1 MEVRNNCKQSLR
13 FRNSI
18 SICFTGDRDRD
29 REVRDREYGRY
40 DKYERDINSRERDG
54 PYKDGYGHRGDR
66 GNDRENAASSF
77 SRPFQSNL
85 PPRFQKQHQHDR
97 DPRGFSGSSGGVSSN
112 YPFSRNNSSSNNYS
126 NDQKN
131 VPFGQ
136 QYETRYSQN
145 SYKQQ
150 QMGPSSQI
158 RRHPS
163 DEMMSGRRNERKRI
177 DSEEEDRFSGGREST
192 SRNSLGDKPP
202 PLNRSISDSSQRKTS
217 VSSEDKPLD
226 GSFRSDRS
234 DSKELTMS
242 WADDLESEINR
253 MEMRSSSPQVNKS
266 NTSLDNQPKHILQ
279 RQPKLSESSRDEK
292 EKSEERDLKSSA
304 SEKESSP
311 PISNRITES
320 PPKVWADCV
329 PDTNDGNKMDKSNEN
344 LSLLSAA
351 SGQKSGSEEKKSDN
365 LAKSNSTSSSK
376 DDDGSK
382 HSITRTY
389 SSGGKEVHSS
399 DDGKHGSKPRT
410 SSRGGSRGGSSS
422 GRNDS
427 RDSRGNY
434 NNLYKG
440 QSWGNRRGG
449 GRQNRYNDY
458 YSESDGSDDGN
469 DGNNR
474 NYKGQRKDVNN
485 SLRHSGSRSGTMSNQ
500 QQQQQ
505 QQQKEGFVPRGE
517 PSRLGRGGMTASAPF
532 RRGGATVGPKR
543 IVIGPPSSK
552 SPFGE
557 SDEKL
562 EGKKD
567 AKSDGVLSVDDKT
580 KLSQMALSA
589 ALSGKKS
596 PSGVSEQ
603 SRPKKDESYESTSE
617 MSDTQDGKNK
627 NRSVGAKLTMSS
639 SSGSIVSNKNIPR
652 DEKKTSPKPSFG
664 GPQRKDGLTGT
675 KTESQPMKKDD
686 EKFKTSN
693 ENMDKKSIKKD
704 DMSQGQRNSNVQ
716 AQGNR
721 NKPRDDRQS
730 VQQVKP
736 ASKSLP
742 GVTNKSGVTTTQS
755 QQAAQPSAKSIQ
767 DRGDRD
773 RGVDRGGDRG
783 VDRGG
788 RSNHPVSKLA
798 PRFVKQRQQ
807 RSDQI
812 NGNQM
817 QNAWDKPLG
826 SSDSENM
833 GHGIDDADVNN
844 VHGDGSIQRNT
855 VRQTPNAAIG
865 EKSDLSINLKTDN
878 SKQHLDGTSPPVN
891 TIIFENTNYKTIP
904 PIKRQTIPQQQQQ
917 QTQQSVQLDKKPED
931 VFKNTSSGTFQDMLD
946 AQQQQQI
953 PRSGTQPTQ
962 QQSESISSA
971 LQTMSFPKSDAEYEK
986 DMKLA
991 FTFESEISQLTDD
1004 KTATSKGLGIPRSA
1018 MHSVSNTT
1026 PNSIISPSTAE
1037 LNMKIAS
1044 VKKVWEN
1051 VIPMPTVLE
1060 HTAPDDTHLQSNFT
1074 SQHQQHMHQFTHGP
1088 VTMTHVQHALSPAPG
1103 SYSTFGPDPGSL
1115 EHFAKAAQDE
1125 VETGYSPSPQ
1135 HVGQGHHQN
1144 MKHVGDPLSTNTN
1157 VCKVKP
1163 TQQQLHQSGLG
1174 LSPPPMQQGG
1184 IQAAYYPSPSQ
1195 FGSISAI
1202 PSPPAVMYNSTMQNQ
1217 GNVYGHFPMDTS
1229 RSQFSQF
1236 PPHFGGAAS
1245 TPYNYM
1251 PTQPAPT
1258 PDMYQNLSSQF
1269 RMGGAVQAPFNQSQ
1283 QLNSPSTVLISSTSN
1298 SLMSASVKPSSQQI
1312 GAIGSK
1318 TGTVGQQYAQ
1328 QYMNLYTQP
1337 APPLQNNSYY
1347 SNTAAGQGGPFFGPA
1362 TGTQAY
1368 GLPSAGMFGGH
1379 APAPATAPPQ
1389 QQVGNYNS
1397 PFLNSQLLAI
1407 NRQYPTGPTQQNA
1420 NPPYIKSNQQ
1430 QSHAQDPVSLFL
1442 FLYKFLDSEK

>member
-1 MEVRNNCKQSLR
+1 
-13 FRNSI
+13 
-18 SICFTGDRDRD
+18 
-29 REVRDREYGRY
+29 
-40 DKYERDINSRERDG
+40 
-54 PYKDGYGHRGDR
+54 
-66 GNDRENAASSF
+66 
-77 SRPFQSNL
+77 
-85 PPRFQKQHQHDR
+85 
-97 DPRGFSGSSGGVSSN
+97 
-112 YPFSRNNSSSNNYS
+112 
-126 NDQKN
+126 
-131 VPFGQ
+131 
-136 QYETRYSQN
+136 
-145 SYKQQ
+145 
-150 QMGPSSQI
+150 
-158 RRHPS
+158 
-163 DEMMSGRRNERKRI
+163 MMSGRRNDRKRI
-177 DSEEEDRFSGGREST
+177 DSEDEDRFSGGRDST

-217 VSSEDKPLD
+217 VSSEDKPMD
-226 GSFRSDRS
+226 SSFRSDRS

-242 WADDLESEINR
+242 WADDLESEMNR
-253 MEMRSSSPQVNKS
+253 MEIRSTSPQVNKS
-266 NTSLDNQPKHILQ
+266 NSSLDNQPKHILQ

-311 PISNRITES
+311 SVSNRTTES

-329 PDTNDGNKMDKSNEN
+329 PETVDGSKVDKSNEN
-344 LSLLSAA
+344 LNVSS
-351 SGQKSGSEEKKSDN
+351 SSTGQKSGSEEKKAEN
-365 LAKSNSTSSSK
+365 LAKSNTTSSSK
-376 DDDGSK
+376 DDEGGK

-422 GRNDS
+422 GRNDG

-434 NNLYKG
+434 NNSYKG

-469 DGNNR
+469 DANHRSDR
-474 NYKGQRKDVNN
+474 NFKGQRKDVN
-485 SLRHSGSRSGTMSNQ
+485 SSMRHVSSRSGSMT
-500 QQQQQ
+500 Q

-517 PSRLGRGGMTASAPF
+517 PSRLGRGGMTTSAPF
-532 RRGGATVGPKR
+532 RRGGASVAPKR

-562 EGKKD
+562 ESKKD
-567 AKSDGVLSVDDKT
+567 AKSDAVSADDKT
-580 KLSQMALSA
+580 KLSQIALSA
-589 ALSGKKS
+589 GLSGKKS
-596 PSGVSEQ
+596 PSGISEYSQ
-603 SRPKKDESYESTSE
+603 TRPSGQVANKKEESYESTSE

-664 GPQRKDGLTGT
+664 GPQRKDGT

-686 EKFKTSN
+686 EKFNSSN
-693 ENMDKKSIKKD
+693 ENVDKKPAKKD
-704 DMSQGQRNSNVQ
+704 EVSQAQGHNQQRNSNVQ
-716 AQGNR
+716 ASSNR
-721 NKPRDDRQS
+721 NNAKPRDDRQN
-730 VQQVKP
+730 VQQMKP
-736 ASKSLP
+736 SAKPLA
-742 GVTNKSGVTTTQS
+742 GVTNKLGATSIQS
-755 QQAAQPSAKSIQ
+755 QSTQQPIQSSANKPIQ
-767 DRGDRD
+767 DRG
-773 RGVDRGGDRG
+773 
-783 VDRGG
+783 G
-788 RSNHPVSKLA
+788 RINHPVSKLA

-812 NGNQM
+812 NGNQL
-817 QNAWDKPLG
+817 QNAWDKPLATLG
-826 SSDSENM
+826 SSDAENM
-833 GHGIDDADVNN
+833 SHGVDDADVGN
-844 VHGDGSIQRNT
+844 VHGDASNQRNT
-855 VRQTPNAAIG
+855 ARQTPNAAIG

-904 PIKRQTIPQQQQQ
+904 PIKRQTLPPQQQQQ
-917 QTQQSVQLDKKPED
+917 TQQQSVQLDKKPED

-946 AQQQQQI
+946 AQQQQQQL
-953 PRSGTQPTQ
+953 PRSGTQQLQSTQ

-1060 HTAPDDTHLQSNFT
+1060 HTAPDDSHLPSNFT
-1074 SQHQQHMHQFTHGP
+1074 SQHQQHLHQFTHGP
-1088 VTMTHVQHALSPAPG
+1088 VTMAHVQHALSPAPG
-1103 SYSTFGPDPGSL
+1103 SYSTTFGPDPGSL
-1115 EHFAKAAQDE
+1115 EQHFVKASQDE
-1125 VETGYSPSPQ
+1125 VESGYSPSPQ
-1135 HVGQGHHQN
+1135 HVGQAHHQN
-1144 MKHVGDPLSTNTN
+1144 AMKHGGDPLSANTN

-1184 IQAAYYPSPSQ
+1184 IQTAAYYPPSQ

-1202 PSPPAVMYNSTMQNQ
+1202 PSPPAVMYNSTQMQNQ
-1217 GNVYGHFPMDTS
+1217 YGHFSMDTS

-1236 PPHFGGAAS
+1236 PPHFGAAGS
-1245 TPYNYM
+1245 APYANYM
-1251 PTQPAPT
+1251 QTQPAPA
-1258 PDMYQNLSSQF
+1258 PDMYQNLTSQF
-1269 RMGGAVQAPFNQSQ
+1269 RMGAAVQTPFNQSQ

-1328 QYMNLYTQP
+1328 QYMNLYTQQ

-1347 SNTAAGQGGPFFGPA
+1347 SSSAAGQGGPFFGPA

-1379 APAPATAPPQ
+1379 APAPTAAPPQ
-1389 QQVGNYNS
+1389 QQVANYNS

-1407 NRQYPTGPTQQNA
+1407 NRQYPTGPTQPNA

-1430 QSHAQDPVSLFL
+1430 QQSHAQDPVSSNPYNFR
-1442 FLYKFLDSEK
+1442 YE

>member
-1 MEVRNNCKQSLR
+1 
-13 FRNSI
+13 
-18 SICFTGDRDRD
+18 
-29 REVRDREYGRY
+29 
-40 DKYERDINSRERDG
+40 
-54 PYKDGYGHRGDR
+54 
-66 GNDRENAASSF
+66 
-77 SRPFQSNL
+77 
-85 PPRFQKQHQHDR
+85 
-97 DPRGFSGSSGGVSSN
+97 
-112 YPFSRNNSSSNNYS
+112 
-126 NDQKN
+126 
-131 VPFGQ
+131 
-136 QYETRYSQN
+136 
-145 SYKQQ
+145 
-150 QMGPSSQI
+150 
-158 RRHPS
+158 
-163 DEMMSGRRNERKRI
+163 MMSGRRNERKRI
-177 DSEEEDRFSGGREST
+177 DSEDEDRFSGGRDSA

-202 PLNRSISDSSQRKTS
+202 TLNRSISDSSQRKTS
-217 VSSEDKPLD
+217 VSSEDKPMD
-226 GSFRSDRS
+226 SSFRSDRS

-242 WADDLESEINR
+242 WADDLESEMNR
-253 MEMRSSSPQVNKS
+253 MEIRSTSPQVNKS
-266 NTSLDNQPKHILQ
+266 NASLDNQPKHILQ
-279 RQPKLSESSRDEK
+279 RQPKVSESSRDEK
-292 EKSEERDLKSSA
+292 EKSEERELKSSA

-311 PISNRITES
+311 PVSNRITDS

-329 PDTNDGNKMDKSNEN
+329 PDTIDGNKIDKSNEN
-344 LSLLSAA
+344 LSNS
-351 SGQKSGSEEKKSDN
+351 SGTAQKSGSEEKKAEN

-389 SSGGKEVHSS
+389 SSGGKELHSS
-399 DDGKHGSKPRT
+399 DDGKHGSKSRT
-410 SSRGGSRGGSSS
+410 SSRGGNRGGSSS
-422 GRNDS
+422 GRSDG
-427 RDSRGNY
+427 RDSRGSY
-434 NNLYKG
+434 NNTYKG
-440 QSWGNRRGG
+440 QSQSWGNRRGGG

-469 DGNNR
+469 EGNHRSDR
-474 NYKGQRKDVNN
+474 NYKGQRKDVN
-485 SLRHSGSRSGTMSNQ
+485 SAPRHISSRSGS

-532 RRGGATVGPKR
+532 RRGGASVGPKR

-567 AKSDGVLSVDDKT
+567 AKSDTASVDDKT

-589 ALSGKKS
+589 GLSGSKS
-596 PSGVSEQ
+596 PSGISEQ
-603 SRPKKDESYESTSE
+603 SQSRSSGQGPNKKDESYESTSE

-664 GPQRKDGLTGT
+664 GPQRKDGQTGT
-675 KTESQPMKKDD
+675 KSESQTIKKDD

-693 ENMDKKSIKKD
+693 ENVDKKPAKKD
-704 DMSQGQRNSNVQ
+704 DMNQAPGHNQQRNSNVQ
-716 AQGNR
+716 ASNNR
-721 NKPRDDRQS
+721 NKPRDDRQN
-730 VQQVKP
+730 VQQMKPSSVKP
-736 ASKSLP
+736 AP
-742 GVTNKSGVTTTQS
+742 GVANKPGATTTQS
-755 QQAAQPSAKSIQ
+755 QSTQQAIPPSANKPIQ
-767 DRGDRD
+767 Q
-773 RGVDRGGDRG
+773 
-783 VDRGG
+783 DRGG
-788 RSNHPVSKLA
+788 RINHTVSKLA

-807 RSDQI
+807 RTDQI
-812 NGNQM
+812 NGNQL
-817 QNAWDKPLG
+817 QNAWDKPLPSTLG
-826 SSDSENM
+826 SSDGENM
-833 GHGIDDADVNN
+833 GHGVDDADISN
-844 VHGDGSIQRNT
+844 VHSDLSMQRNT
-855 VRQTPNAAIG
+855 ARQTPNAAIG

-904 PIKRQTIPQQQQQ
+904 PIKRQTLPPQQ

-931 VFKNTSSGTFQDMLD
+931 VFKSTSSGTFQDMLD
-946 AQQQQQI
+946 AQQQQQQQQL
-953 PRSGTQPTQ
+953 PRPGTQQPQSTQ

-1018 MHSVSNTT
+1018 MHSVTNTT

-1060 HTAPDDTHLQSNFT
+1060 HTAPDDSHLQSNFT

-1088 VTMTHVQHALSPAPG
+1088 VAMTHVQHALSPAPG
-1103 SYSTFGPDPGSL
+1103 SYSATFGPDPGSL
-1115 EHFAKAAQDE
+1115 EQHFVKASQDE
-1125 VETGYSPSPQ
+1125 VESGYSPSPQ

-1144 MKHVGDPLSTNTN
+1144 VMKHGGDPLSTSTN

-1184 IQAAYYPSPSQ
+1184 IQTAAYYPPSQ

-1202 PSPPAVMYNSTMQNQ
+1202 PSPPAVMYNSTQMQNQ
-1217 GNVYGHFPMDTS
+1217 YGHFSMDTS

-1236 PPHFGGAAS
+1236 PPHFGAAGS
-1245 TPYNYM
+1245 TPYAYNM
-1251 PTQPAPT
+1251 QTPPAPT
-1258 PDMYQNLSSQF
+1258 PDMYQNITSQF
-1269 RMGGAVQAPFNQSQ
+1269 RMGAAAPFNQSQ
-1283 QLNSPSTVLISSTSN
+1283 QLSSPSTVLISSTSN

-1328 QYMNLYTQP
+1328 QYMNLYTQT
-1337 APPLQNNSYY
+1337 APPLQSNSYY
-1347 SNTAAGQGGPFFGPA
+1347 SNSAAGQGGPFFGPA

-1379 APAPATAPPQ
+1379 APAPTAAPPQ
-1389 QQVGNYNS
+1389 QQVANYNS

-1407 NRQYPTGPTQQNA
+1407 NRQYPTGPTQPNT
-1420 NPPYIKSNQQ
+1420 NPAYIKSNQQQQQ
-1430 QSHAQDPVSLFL
+1430 QSHAQDPVSLNPYHFR
-1442 FLYKFLDSEK
+1442 

>member
-1 MEVRNNCKQSLR
+1 
-13 FRNSI
+13 
-18 SICFTGDRDRD
+18 
-29 REVRDREYGRY
+29 
-40 DKYERDINSRERDG
+40 
-54 PYKDGYGHRGDR
+54 
-66 GNDRENAASSF
+66 
-77 SRPFQSNL
+77 
-85 PPRFQKQHQHDR
+85 
-97 DPRGFSGSSGGVSSN
+97 
-112 YPFSRNNSSSNNYS
+112 
-126 NDQKN
+126 
-131 VPFGQ
+131 
-136 QYETRYSQN
+136 
-145 SYKQQ
+145 
-150 QMGPSSQI
+150 
-158 RRHPS
+158 
-163 DEMMSGRRNERKRI
+163 MMSGRRNERKRI
-177 DSEEEDRFSGGREST
+177 DSEEEDRFSGGRDST

-242 WADDLESEINR
+242 WADDLECEMNR
-253 MEMRSSSPQVNKS
+253 MEMRSTSPQVNKS
-266 NTSLDNQPKHILQ
+266 NASLDNQPKHILQ
-279 RQPKLSESSRDEK
+279 RQPKVSESSRDEK

-329 PDTNDGNKMDKSNEN
+329 PETIDGHKIDKSNEN
-344 LSLLSAA
+344 LSVSSSATA
-351 SGQKSGSEEKKSDN
+351 QKSGSEEKKAEN
-365 LAKSNSTSSSK
+365 LVKSNTTSSGK
-376 DDDGSK
+376 DDEGSK

-410 SSRGGSRGGSSS
+410 SSRGGGGNRGGSLS

-427 RDSRGNY
+427 RDSRGSY
-434 NNLYKG
+434 NNSYKG
-440 QSWGNRRGG
+440 QTWGNRRGG

-469 DGNNR
+469 EGNHRSDR
-474 NYKGQRKDVNN
+474 NYKGQRKDVN
-485 SLRHSGSRSGTMSNQ
+485 SGLRHVSSRGGSMS
-500 QQQQQ
+500 Q

-517 PSRLGRGGMTASAPF
+517 PSRLGRGGMTAAAPF
-532 RRGGATVGPKR
+532 RRGGASVAPKR

-567 AKSDGVLSVDDKT
+567 VKSDAVSVDDKT

-589 ALSGKKS
+589 GLSGKKS

-603 SRPKKDESYESTSE
+603 SQSRSSGQMPNKKDESYESTSE
-617 MSDTQDGKNK
+617 MSDTQDSKNK

-686 EKFKTSN
+686 EKFKTSS
-693 ENMDKKSIKKD
+693 ENVDKKPVKKD
-704 DMSQGQRNSNVQ
+704 EVSQAQGGHNQQRNSNVQ
-716 AQGNR
+716 ASNNR
-721 NKPRDDRQS
+721 NKPRDDRQN
-730 VQQVKP
+730 VQQMKP
-736 ASKSLP
+736 STKPLP
-742 GVTNKSGVTTTQS
+742 GVANKSGATATQS
-755 QQAAQPSAKSIQ
+755 QSSSQQVIQPSAKPIQ
-767 DRGDRD
+767 DRG
-773 RGVDRGGDRG
+773 
-783 VDRGG
+783 G
-788 RSNHPVSKLA
+788 RINHTVSKLA

-812 NGNQM
+812 NGNPM

-826 SSDSENM
+826 SSDAENM
-833 GHGIDDADVNN
+833 SHGIDDADINN
-844 VHGDGSIQRNT
+844 VHGDTSIQRNT

-904 PIKRQTIPQQQQQ
+904 TIKRQTLPQQQPTQ
-917 QTQQSVQLDKKPED
+917 QQSVQLDKKPED

-946 AQQQQQI
+946 AQQQQQQQI
-953 PRSGTQPTQ
+953 PRSGTQQQPSTQ

-1018 MHSVSNTT
+1018 MHSVTNTT

-1060 HTAPDDTHLQSNFT
+1060 HTAPDDSHLPSNFT
-1074 SQHQQHMHQFTHGP
+1074 SQHQQHLHFTHGP

-1103 SYSTFGPDPGSL
+1103 SYSATFGPDPGSL
-1115 EHFAKAAQDE
+1115 EQHFAKAAQDE
-1125 VETGYSPSPQ
+1125 VESGYSPSPQ
-1135 HVGQGHHQN
+1135 HVGQAHHQN
-1144 MKHVGDPLSTNTN
+1144 AMKHGGDPLSTSTN

-1202 PSPPAVMYNSTMQNQ
+1202 PSPPAVMYNSTPMQNQ
-1217 GNVYGHFPMDTS
+1217 GNVYGHFSMDTS

-1236 PPHFGGAAS
+1236 PPHFGAAAS

-1251 PTQPAPT
+1251 QTPPAPT
-1258 PDMYQNLSSQF
+1258 PDMYQNITSQF
-1269 RMGGAVQAPFNQSQ
+1269 RMGAAVQAPFNQSQ

-1318 TGTVGQQYAQ
+1318 TGTVSQQYAQ

-1337 APPLQNNSYY
+1337 APPLQSNSYY
-1347 SNTAAGQGGPFFGPA
+1347 SNSAAGQGGPFFGPA

-1379 APAPATAPPQ
+1379 APAPAAAPPQ
-1389 QQVGNYNS
+1389 QQVANYNS

-1407 NRQYPTGPTQQNA
+1407 NRQYPTGPTQPNS

-1430 QSHAQDPVSLFL
+1430 QSHAQDPVSSKILTNFR
-1442 FLYKFLDSEK
+1442 